1 MPATNP
7 PTRPALRA
15 RYDERRQALI
25 DAAAKLFAERG
36 YEQTSI
42 GDLSE
47 ATGLAAGGIYHYT
60 SSKEGLLIAI
70 CDELLDPLLEQV
82 RAIPADASPDDQ
94 LRELLRIWL
103 LHIESH
109 IPHML
114 AFIQERHTIE
124 REPQWRAVRRKRKAF
139 EQILD
144 GVLVRGEADG
154 SMSFEDRGLALL
166 ALLGMVNYSP
176 QWLRPGGRRSAEEIA
191 DVWCNLFIDAR
202 PRPVDQSSGK
212 SSSTKKRAAGSRRSP

>member
-1 MPATNP
+1 MPSATP

-15 RYDERRQALI
+15 RYEGRRQALI

-70 CDELLDPLLEQV
+70 CDELLDPLLEQA
-82 RAIPADASPDDQ
+82 RAIAATDATPDAH
-94 LRELLRIWL
+94 LRDLLRIWL

-114 AFIQERHTIE
+114 VFTQERHTIE
-124 REPQWRAVRRKRKAF
+124 REPQWRAVRRKRKQF

-144 GVLVRGEADG
+144 GVLVAGETDG
-154 SMSFEDRGLALL
+154 SMAFEDRGLALL
-166 ALLGMVNYSP
+166 ALLGMVNYAP

-191 DVWCNLFIDAR
+191 DVWCNLFIAR
-202 PRPVDQSSGK
+202 SG
-212 SSSTKKRAAGSRRSP
+212 

>member
-1 MPATNP
+1 MPSATP

-15 RYDERRQALI
+15 RYEGRRQALI

-42 GDLSE
+42 GDLSD

-70 CDELLDPLLEQV
+70 CDELLDPLLEQA
-82 RAIPADASPDDQ
+82 RAIAATDAPPDQ
-94 LRELLRIWL
+94 HLRELLRAWL

-114 AFIQERHTIE
+114 VFTQERHTIE
-124 REPQWRAVRRKRKAF
+124 REPRWRAVRRKRKAF
-139 EQILD
+139 EKILD

-154 SMSFEDRGLALL
+154 SMAFEDRGLALL

-191 DVWCNLFIDAR
+191 DVWCNLFVIR
-202 PRPVDQSSGK
+202 Q
-212 SSSTKKRAAGSRRSP
+212 